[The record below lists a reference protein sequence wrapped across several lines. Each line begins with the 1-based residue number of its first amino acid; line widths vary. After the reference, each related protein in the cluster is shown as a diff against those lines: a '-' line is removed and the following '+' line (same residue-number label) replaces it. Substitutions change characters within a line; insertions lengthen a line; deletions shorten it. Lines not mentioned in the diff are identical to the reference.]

1 MMQQS
6 LFIRQTSP
14 DVMTRLRKR
23 YLSTLLVL
31 MVISGTLGAIAQ
43 LFLRTPGGL
52 PSTLIFMMTGLALL
66 FLVNR
71 GYMALASIVMMAG
84 LILTGYVFPLLM
96 PLMGTLAVITA
107 AVMSGNLVYTLANLG
122 VYAGLF
128 LVMVQAV
135 SQNTSPEPSPEAVQ
149 ASLLLVALGIVS
161 FTTRYFIGKTNET
174 AQSSAQ
180 NAKLLQAAAETGQQ
194 LTHYLDLK
202 ELLPNTVDI
211 IREKFGF
218 YHVQIFLL
226 DEARENARLAASTGA
241 VGQKLLERHHSLPV
255 GSNSV
260 IGRTTATKT
269 AVIAGSSDSSYYR
282 NELLPNTRL
291 ELALPLMDGD
301 EVIGALD
308 IQSSQSDSFSEGSIR
323 AFEVLA
329 NILGTSIRNARS
341 FEGQQQAARESQ
353 RLYLESETNL
363 REIRRLNQQLTGA
376 GWSDYLG
383 RRQSPSGVAL
393 DHKMIVSDVPW
404 SDTLS
409 RATEERHAIIDEK
422 DGQRVVAVPLMIGG
436 EVIGAVEVE
445 ASSQSEDVEVLEMVN
460 AIAQRLAISLD
471 KARLFEESQEAT
483 AREQRINEIIARFQM
498 AAGVDELLQMT
509 IEELGRSLG
518 ATHSAIRLSVAPL
531 VGANGDGHA

>member
-6 LFIRQTSP
+6 LFIRQTNV

-23 YLSTLLVL
+23 YMLTLVYIIISSGLVGAVAQIFTRNPNGLTSTGFFV
-31 MVISGTLGAIAQ
+31 A
-43 LFLRTPGGL
+43 
-52 PSTLIFMMTGLALL
+52 TGLGML

-71 GYMALASIVMMAG
+71 GYLTLVSIFMMIV
-84 LILTGYVFPLLM
+84 LIATGYIFQELV
-96 PLMGTLAVITA
+96 PLMGTLAIITA
-107 AVMSGNLVYTLANLG
+107 AVMSGNLVYTLANLA
-122 VYAGLF
+122 VFAGLF

-135 SQNTSPEPSPEAVQ
+135 SQNTGSGASPEAVR

-161 FTTRYFIGKTNET
+161 FTTRYFIGKTNEAVQNST
-174 AQSSAQ
+174 Q
-180 NAKLLQAAAETGQQ
+180 NARLLQAAAETAQQ
-194 LTHYLDLK
+194 LAHYLDLN
-202 ELLPNTVDI
+202 ELLPNAVNL
-211 IREKFGF
+211 IRDKFGF
-218 YHVQIFLL
+218 YHVQVFLL
-226 DEARENARLAASTGA
+226 DEARENAVLAASTGA

-269 AVIAGSSDSSYYR
+269 AVIAGSSDSGYYR

-301 EVIGALD
+301 DVIGALD
-308 IQSSQSDSFSEGSIR
+308 IQSSRNDSFSEGSVR

-329 NILGTSIRNARS
+329 NILGTTIRNARS

-363 REIRRLNQQLTGA
+363 REIRRLNQQLTSS
-376 GWSDYLG
+376 GWGDYLG
-383 RRQSPSGVAL
+383 RRASPSGVAL
-393 DHKMIVSDVPW
+393 DDQVIVSDVPW

-409 RATEERHAIIDEK
+409 RATEERHAIIEEK

-445 ASSQSEDVEVLEMVN
+445 SSSQSQDVEVLEMVN

-531 VGANGDGHA
+531 VSANGDGHA

>member
-6 LFIRQTSP
+6 LFARQTTS

-23 YLSTLLVL
+23 YLLTLVYIIIL
-31 MVISGTLGAIAQ
+31 SGVVGAVAQ
-43 LFLRTPGGL
+43 IFTRTPNGL
-52 PSTLIFMMTGLALL
+52 ISTGFFAAAGFGML

-71 GYMALASIVMMAG
+71 GYLTLVSVFMMLVLIV
-84 LILTGYVFPLLM
+84 TGYVFQELV
-96 PLMGTLAVITA
+96 PLMGALAIITA
-107 AVMSGNLVYTLANLG
+107 AVMSGNVVYTLANLA
-122 VYAGLF
+122 VYANLF

-135 SQNTSPEPSPEAVQ
+135 ARNTGTEAAPEAVQ
-149 ASLLLVALGIVS
+149 ASLLLAALGIVS
-161 FTTRYFIGKTNET
+161 FTTRYFIGKTNE
-174 AQSSAQ
+174 AVQNSAQ
-180 NAKLLQAAAETGQQ
+180 NARLLQAAAETAQQ
-194 LTHYLDLK
+194 LSRYLELN
-202 ELLPNTVDI
+202 ELLPNAVDL

-218 YHVQIFLL
+218 YHVQVFLM
-226 DEARENARLAASTGA
+226 DDARENAVLAASTGA
-241 VGQKLLERHHSLPV
+241 VGQKLLERHHSLPA

-260 IGRTTATKT
+260 IGRTTATRT
-269 AVIAGSSDSSYYR
+269 AVMAGSSDSGYYR
-282 NELLPNTRL
+282 NELLPHTRL

-308 IQSSQSDSFSEGSIR
+308 IQSSRNDSFSEGSIR

-329 NILGTSIRNARS
+329 NILGTTIRNARS
-341 FEGQQQAARESQ
+341 FEGQQQTARESQ

-376 GWSDYLG
+376 GWGDYLS
-383 RRQSPSGVAL
+383 RQSLSGVAL
-393 DHKMIVSDVPW
+393 DDQVIVGDVPW

-409 RATEERHAIIDEK
+409 RATEERHAIIEEK

-445 ASSQSEDVEVLEMVN
+445 SSDQSQDVEVLEMVN

-483 AREQRINEIIARFQM
+483 AREQRINEIIARFQT
-498 AAGVDELLQMT
+498 AAGVDDLLQMT

-531 VGANGDGHA
+531 VSANGDGHA

>member
-6 LFIRQTSP
+6 LFAKQTSP
-14 DVMTRLRKR
+14 DVMTRLRTR
-23 YLSTLLVL
+23 YMLTLVTILTASGLVGAFAGVTIRNPQSTFAS
-31 MVISGTLGAIAQ
+31 IAFIAI
-43 LFLRTPGGL
+43 G
-52 PSTLIFMMTGLALL
+52 MALY
-66 FLVNR
+66 FIVRR
-71 GYMALASIVMMAG
+71 GY
-84 LILTGYVFPLLM
+84 LILPAFIMTASLIVIGYMVWELM
-96 PLMGTLAVITA
+96 PLMGTLAIVTA
-107 AVMSGNLVYTLANLG
+107 SVMFGNVSYVLGNLIVLANPF
-122 VYAGLF
+122 V
-128 LVMVQAV
+128 VMVQSAAR
-135 SQNTSPEPSPEAVQ
+135 NTSGGVSTDAFH
-149 ASLLLVALGIVS
+149 AAILLITLGIVS
-161 FTTRYFIGKTNET
+161 FTIRYFIGKTNE
-174 AQSSAQ
+174 AVQNAAQ
-180 NAKLLQAAAETGQQ
+180 NARLLQAAAETVQQ
-194 LTHYLDLK
+194 LARYLELK
-202 ELLPNTVDI
+202 ELLPNAVNL

-218 YHVQIFLL
+218 YHVQVFLL
-226 DEARENARLAASTGA
+226 DDLRENAVLAASTGA

-269 AVIAGSSDSSYYR
+269 AVIARSGESGYYR
-282 NELLPNTRL
+282 NELLPNTRQ

-308 IQSSQSDSFSEGSIR
+308 IQSDRGDSFTEGSIR
-323 AFEVLA
+323 MFEVLT
-329 NILGTSIRNARS
+329 NILATIIRNARS
-341 FEGQQQAARESQ
+341 FEAQQQAARESQ
-353 RLYLESETNL
+353 RLYVESEANL

-376 GWSDYLG
+376 GWVDYLG

-393 DHKMIVSDVPW
+393 DNQVIVGDVPW
-404 SDTLS
+404 TETLS
-409 RATEERHAIIDEK
+409 RATEERHAIIEEK

-445 ASSQSEDVEVLEMVN
+445 SSDQSQDVEVLEMVN

-483 AREQRINEIIARFQM
+483 AREQRINEIIARFQT

-531 VGANGDGHA
+531 VSANGDGHA